1 MKKNRPD
8 IDEYFLKIAK
18 VVGERATCVRRKIG
32 AIAVCEKHIL
42 STGYNGAP
50 AGITDC
56 LELGCLRDQHNI
68 KSGAPHDI
76 CRSVHAE
83 QNVII
88 QAAVHGVSIKGATIY
103 CTTAPC
109 ALCARMLVNAGINR
123 YVCFID
129 YPNKEARLL
138 FKEAKIK
145 FEVHKE
151 PSFSF
156 DNLSE
161 QVLAVPENIFK
172 STGAFVGWKDLD
184 RAFYNKILRNI
195 QYVDRDRAEKDEAW
209 KQIIPYVIIH
219 NEDEYLVMQRLPR
232 SGEKR
237 LHHAYTF
244 GVGGHINP
252 ADSTSDVEGDDVI
265 ERGMMRE
272 LNEEVWIDDLNN
284 VRLVGFI
291 YDNVQEVSRHHLG
304 FVYSAETSSSIVK
317 SLEPD
322 KLKPFFVKK
331 KDLEKY
337 LDGKENWSELVYE
350 GYIKKEK

>member
-1 MKKNRPD
+1 MKKLRPD

-32 AIAVCEKHIL
+32 AVAVIDKHIL

-50 AGITDC
+50 AAITDC
-56 LELGCLRDQHNI
+56 LELGCLRDQQNI

-109 ALCARMLVNAGINR
+109 ALCARMLVNAGITR

-129 YPNKEARLL
+129 YPNKEARDL
-138 FKEAKIK
+138 FKEANIK
-145 FEVHKE
+145 FEVHPE
-151 PSFSF
+151 PSF
-156 DNLSE
+156 NLDHLGE
-161 QVLAVPENIFK
+161 QVLAIPDYAFVEA
-172 STGAFVGWKDLD
+172 GAFVGWKNATKDYYKLVL
-184 RAFYNKILRNI
+184 NNI
-195 QYVDRDRAEKDEAW
+195 KYVDRDSAEKDDTW
-209 KQIIPYVIIH
+209 KQIIPYIIIH
-219 NEDEYLVMQRLPR
+219 NKDSYLVMQRLPR

-237 LHHAYTF
+237 LHNAYTF

-252 ADSTSDVEGDDVI
+252 ADSSSDVEGEDVI

-272 LNEEVWIDDLNN
+272 LNEEVWIDDLKHIK
-284 VRLVGFI
+284 LVGFI
-291 YDNVQEVSRHHLG
+291 YDDAQEVSRHHLG
-304 FVYSAETSSSIVK
+304 FVYIAETGSISVK

-322 KLKPFFVKK
+322 KLRPFFVKK
-331 KDLEKY
+331 SDLTKY
-337 LDGKENWSELVYE
+337 IDGKENWSELVYD
-350 GYIKKEK
+350 GYIKKM